1 MKAIVD
7 TNILIDYLNGI
18 QQAQQELDL
27 YEEPC
32 ISLITWMEVL
42 TGSQPEEE
50 DTIREFLIRF
60 RVIPIDKRIAEEAVR
75 IRRERRLRLPDAII
89 CLRRRLVTRAQSWS
103 PETPGTFLTTSPVFV
118 SPTGSDAFRFP
129 KRTLTA
135 SEKVGSSGSRLR
147 VPPAGQD
154 RGFLRCL
161 CNGTGSTPVA

>member
-1 MKAIVD
+1 MESLNLGD

-89 CLRRRLVTRAQSWS
+89 WATARDAGSILVTRNTRDF
-103 PETPGTFLTTSPVFV
+103 PDDFPGI
-118 SPTGSDAFRFP
+118 
-129 KRTLTA
+129 
-135 SEKVGSSGSRLR
+135 R
-147 VPPAGQD
+147 VPY
-154 RGFLRCL
+154 RL
-161 CNGTGSTPVA
+161 

>member
-89 CLRRRLVTRAQSWS
+89 WATARDAGSILVTRNTRDF
-103 PETPGTFLTTSPVFV
+103 PDDFPGI
-118 SPTGSDAFRFP
+118 
-129 KRTLTA
+129 
-135 SEKVGSSGSRLR
+135 R
-147 VPPAGQD
+147 VPY
-154 RGFLRCL
+154 RL
-161 CNGTGSTPVA
+161 